1 MKKENQ
7 ISKLIVRATTKVAA
21 ASAGEASLWYLHQ
34 AKEPEAVRKLVKE
47 KEER

>member
-7 ISKLIVRATTKVAA
+7 ISKFIVEVTTKVAA

-34 AKEPEAVRKLVKE
+34 PKEPEALRKFVEE
-47 KEER
+47 KQK

>member
-7 ISKLIVRATTKVAA
+7 ISKIIVDVTTKVAA

-34 AKEPEAVRKLVKE
+34 TKEPEALKKFVEQKQK
-47 KEER
+47 